1 MTAGASEAGTSV
13 APTEV
18 AWFIMIY
25 ALDNG
30 SPAIHRFH
38 IEAVGAKSLSGEAV
52 VHLAGAGLP
61 QKPDGDV
68 GLLSF
73 DSERECKAEYDRLK
87 SSLAAVGI
95 RWTKSRR

>member
-1 MTAGASEAGTSV
+1 M